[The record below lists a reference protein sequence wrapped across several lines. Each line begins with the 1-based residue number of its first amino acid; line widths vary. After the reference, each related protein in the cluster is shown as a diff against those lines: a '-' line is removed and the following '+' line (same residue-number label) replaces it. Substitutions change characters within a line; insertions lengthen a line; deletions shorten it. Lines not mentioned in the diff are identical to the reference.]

1 MPETKRKKVEL
12 MAPLKNTKSLS
23 AVLGKA
29 DAVYFGV
36 EAFNMRMFSDNFRLE
51 DLESIVKKCHQ
62 NNIKAYMTTNV
73 IIYENEFNLLDEV
86 LDSAVK
92 ANIDA
97 IIVHDIG
104 AIELIKEK
112 GLAFHISTQAN
123 ISNSRTAEFYENLGS
138 EILARELSLDQI
150 KDIKNKIHK
159 AEIET
164 FVHGAQCTSI
174 SGRCYFSAEVCGSQ
188 EYSANRGRC
197 VQPCRRRWRV
207 IDDQSNEFLYDGAF
221 FINAKDLCMIEY
233 IPQLIEAGIDA
244 FKIEGRMRDPIYVEE
259 TTSCYKEAIDA
270 YYEKSFTQDKL
281 KRLNKVYNRGFST
294 GFYFGLP
301 KGSEIQREH
310 DGNISDFKKVEIG
323 KVLSYFPD
331 KKAAKI
337 LLTRGSL
344 KLNDEIF
351 IIGTHTDT
359 YLRQKITSLQIKQ
372 KKNLTETLQVKSKN
386 DRLTLGILVD
396 TPVKKNDKDRL
407 TLGILV
413 DTPVKKNDKV
423 FRIEARDKKK

>member
-1 MPETKRKKVEL
+1 MPEIKLKKVEL
-12 MAPLKNTKSLS
+12 MAPLKNSKSLS

-36 EAFNMRMFSDNFRLE
+36 EAFNMRMFSDNFNLE
-51 DLESIVKKCHQ
+51 DVENIVNKCHQ
-62 NNIKAYMTTNV
+62 NNIKAYLTTNV
-73 IIYENEFNLLDEV
+73 IMYENEFDLLDEV
-86 LDSAVK
+86 LDTAVK

-104 AIELIKEK
+104 VIEIVKEK
-112 GLAFHISTQAN
+112 GLSFHISTQAN
-123 ISNSRTAEFYENLGS
+123 ISNSRTAKFYEEIGAERL
-138 EILARELSLDQI
+138 ILARELSLDQI
-150 KDIKNKIHK
+150 KEIRSEIHK

-174 SGRCYFSAEVCGSQ
+174 SGRCYFSAEVCDSQ

-207 IDDQSNEFLYDGAF
+207 YDDQSNEFLYDGVF
-221 FINAKDLCMIEY
+221 FINAKDLCLIKY
-233 IPQLIEAGIDA
+233 IPNLIEAGIDA

-270 YYEKSFTQDKL
+270 YYDNSFTQDKVNEWL
-281 KRLNKVYNRGFST
+281 KRLSKVYNRGFST
-294 GFYFGLP
+294 GFYFGQP
-301 KGSEIQREH
+301 SGREIQRER

-323 KVLSYFPD
+323 KVLTYFPD
-331 KKAAKI
+331 IKAAKI
-337 LLTRGSL
+337 LLTKGSL

-372 KKNLTETLQVKSKN
+372 KKNLTETPYVRSKS
-386 DRLTLGILVD
+386 DRFTVGILVD
-396 TPVKKNDKDRL
+396 KPVKS
-407 TLGILV
+407 
-413 DTPVKKNDKV
+413 NDKV
-423 FRIEARDKKK
+423 FRVEIVK